1 VNSVS
6 TFLQWDTCQALKEK
20 GLWRRLGENMDQYG
34 NMRPEKGDSV
44 YYHRDYVS
52 KWISNGWV
60 EKDDF
65 YKRYVLTDE
74 GRRIIETFY
83 TD

>member
-1 VNSVS
+1 
-6 TFLQWDTCQALKEK
+6 
-20 GLWRRLGENMDQYG
+20 MDQYG